1 MATDFSDKILFL
13 KNIDLFGFFH
23 DSTLERLVQESQ
35 ELELAE
41 GEIVF
46 SEGDLGKSLYI
57 VLKGEILIHLNG
69 KNLTTMMSGTFFGEM
84 ALIESVPR
92 TAGAKALIPSTLL
105 EINDSQ
111 FQEYFANQPKA
122 LMAIMR
128 TISARSRKI
137 HSGFQPSEPPQ
148 IETAENTQEGSLRH
162 LDENYQEALVF
173 NYPSF
178 VFTHVNT
185 LAALEIGYSSDEIRT
200 MTFMDLAVHMTEEF
214 LNQVC
219 EPLIRELRA
228 FMIFE
233 TEFQRKDQSK
243 YPVEVK
249 LERLKNTDS
258 QFLVLIHDVTERKQ
272 MEDTIRQM
280 AYYDSLTGL
289 PNRNLMNDRLAVVL
303 AHATR
308 DQEQVAIMF
317 LDLDNFK
324 AINDSLGHET
334 GDRLLQQAAKRIK
347 NSLRQADTVA
357 RMGGDE
363 FIVLAPGLRH
373 SDDAGKLAEKLIDL
387 MSQPFKIGDNELY
400 IGCSIGISVFPSDGT
415 EIKTLL
421 KNADLAMY
429 RAKEIGKNTFKM
441 FTASMNSQAMERL
454 FLEKNLRKALDKN
467 EFELHYQPKFNLKT
481 DRISGIEAL
490 LRWTSPELGKVSPT
504 QFIPVAE
511 ETRLII
517 PIGQW
522 VLDTACNQAKAWKEQ
537 GLPPV
542 PISINLSVVQFN
554 HPLLVSDI
562 KKVLDQTGIEPKF
575 LELEVTE
582 SILMKDTALAVSTLK
597 KLIALGI
604 KISID
609 NFGTGFSSLNYLKD
623 LPIDFLKI
631 DQTFIKDFAEPT
643 SAAITKTIVTL
654 AQSLGMKTVAEGVET
669 EAQKEFLQELQC
681 DEAQGYLFSK
691 PLPAKQATKFL
702 KEGKIL

>member
-1 MATDFSDKILFL
+1 MGINFSDKILFL

-35 ELELAE
+35 EWELAE

-92 TAGAKALIPSTLL
+92 TAGAKALISSTLL

-111 FQEYFANQPKA
+111 FQEFFANQPKA

-137 HSGFQPSEPPQ
+137 YSGFQPSKPPQ

-173 NYPSF
+173 TYPSF

-185 LAALEIGYSSDEIRT
+185 LAALEIGYSADEIRT
-200 MTFMDLAVHMTEEF
+200 MTFMDLAVDMTEEF

-258 QFLVLIHDVTERKQ
+258 QFLALIHDVTERKQ
-272 MEDTIRQM
+272 MEETIRQM

-334 GDRLLQQAAKRIK
+334 GDHLLQQAAKRIK

-373 SDDAGKLAEKLIDL
+373 SDDAGKLAKKLIDL

-415 EIKTLL
+415 EFKTLL

-467 EFELHYQPKFNLKT
+467 EFELHYQPKFDLKT
-481 DRISGIEAL
+481 ERISGIEAL
-490 LRWTSPELGKVSPT
+490 LRWTSPQLGKVSPA

-537 GLPPV
+537 GLPPI
-542 PISINLSVVQFN
+542 PISVNLSVVQFN

-582 SILMKDTALAVSTLK
+582 SILMKDTALAVSTLE
-597 KLIALGI
+597 KLSALGI

-609 NFGTGFSSLNYLKD
+609 DFGTGFSSLNYLKD

-631 DQTFIKDFAEPT
+631 DQTFIKDFAKPT

-669 EAQKEFLQELQC
+669 EAQKEFLKELQC

>member
-1 MATDFSDKILFL
+1 
-13 KNIDLFGFFH
+13 
-23 DSTLERLVQESQ
+23 
-35 ELELAE
+35 
-41 GEIVF
+41 
-46 SEGDLGKSLYI
+46 
-57 VLKGEILIHLNG
+57 
-69 KNLTTMMSGTFFGEM
+69 MMSGTFFGEM

-137 HSGFQPSEPPQ
+137 HSSFQPSEPPQ

-200 MTFMDLAVHMTEEF
+200 MTFMDLAVDMTEEF

-357 RMGGDE
+357 RMGGNE

-582 SILMKDTALAVSTLK
+582 SILMKDTALAVSTLE

>member
-1 MATDFSDKILFL
+1 MGMDFSDKILFL

-69 KNLTTMMSGTFFGEM
+69 KNLTTMLSGAFFGEM

-185 LAALEIGYSSDEIRT
+185 LAALEIGYSADEIRT
-200 MTFMDLAVHMTEEF
+200 MTFMDLAVDMTEEF

-467 EFELHYQPKFNLKT
+467 EFELYYQPKFNLKT

-542 PISINLSVVQFN
+542 PISINLSVIQFN

-582 SILMKDTALAVSTLK
+582 SILMKDTALAVSTLE

-609 NFGTGFSSLNYLKD
+609 DFGTGFSSLNYLKD